1 MSNGE
6 DMMTYL
12 LVGLIKKT
20 LNKISLYKNESI
32 FPKPCRSLEE
42 ILMLTLIFQIMQQKL
57 ILKL

>member
-6 DMMTYL
+6 DMMTDL

-32 FPKPCRSLEE
+32 FS
-42 ILMLTLIFQIMQQKL
+42 
-57 ILKL
+57 

>member
-32 FPKPCRSLEE
+32 FSKAV
-42 ILMLTLIFQIMQQKL
+42 
-57 ILKL
+57 